1 MAISAPLAQ
10 PQQNQGANAQAA
22 LFAAQ
27 MVEIGKKALPLLD
40 VGSPLGQAILE
51 AIKKLSRE
59 ASNVPHDA
67 IVNSLKSQLQTAQQQ
82 QMMRAVAGRLGG
94 AQGAG
99 MLGAPSATA
108 QPAAPATP
116 APQGAAA

>member
-1 MAISAPLAQ
+1 MPISAPLAQ
-10 PQQNQGANAQAA
+10 PQPNHGASAQAA

-27 MVEIGKKALPLLD
+27 MVEIGKKALPMVD
-40 VGSPLGQAILE
+40 VGTPLGQAILE

-59 ASNVPHDA
+59 ASNVPRDA

-82 QMMRAVAGRLGG
+82 QMARMVAGGG
-94 AQGAG
+94 A
-99 MLGAPSATA
+99 
-108 QPAAPATP
+108 PAAPGAMPGAAPAGPATP